1 LTPEFLH
8 FKSARLIFN
17 TKMQK
22 GETVDDYVAKAQQLA
37 RSIQVKEKMV
47 CFAVLNGLCPKIA
60 NFVTQ
65 NSQKQLWNSWMR
77 LE

>member
-1 LTPEFLH
+1 
-8 FKSARLIFN
+8 
-17 TKMQK
+17 MQK